1 MKYPSLMRREPSVQ
15 PFGRGLGQLVS
26 ARTLSMAVVFLLLAI
41 AFNVASGDIFL
52 TPRNLS
58 LLFRQ
63 ASIVALVAAG
73 VSILMIMGEIDL
85 SIGSAV
91 YLCGVVAA
99 SLQITH
105 GMGIVPTFA
114 IVIVV
119 GVIMGIWQ
127 GFWVVS
133 VGVPSFV
140 VTLAGLL
147 AFRGIGYY
155 TTNAATIAPVSTE
168 FSEISEGFI
177 PIAASI
183 VVLLIAFVA
192 CAIYIVRR
200 HRTLAALDE
209 APRPSVLA
217 IKLGVLTLAAAFLI
231 WVFSGFRGIPTALIW
246 VAVIGF
252 ALWILMTK
260 TVFGRNAYLTGS
272 NREASILAGIPLTRQ
287 LFTGFILMGG
297 MYGVAGMLM
306 TARLG
311 ASTPTTGV
319 YLELDAIAGAV
330 IGGTAL
336 KGGVGTIPGA
346 IIGAVLLATID
357 NGMSI
362 LNVSSFIQ
370 LVIKGLVL
378 LFALAFDSYI
388 TKRHGRH

>member
-1 MKYPSLMRREPSVQ
+1 MNAQTQTLTAPPTRRE
-15 PFGRGLGQLVS
+15 LGQLVS
-26 ARTLSMAVVFLLLAI
+26 ARTLSMAVVFVLLAI
-41 AFNVASGDIFL
+41 AFNVASNDIFL

-63 ASIVALVAAG
+63 ASIVALVSAG

-91 YLCGVVAA
+91 YLSGVVAA
-99 SLQITH
+99 SLSVTH
-105 GMGIVPTFA
+105 GLGVVPTFA
-114 IVIVV
+114 AVLAV
-119 GVIMGIWQ
+119 GVLMGLWQ
-127 GFWVVS
+127 GFWTVT
-133 VGVPSFV
+133 VGVPSFI

-168 FSEISEGFI
+168 FSAISEGFV
-177 PIAASI
+177 PVAASI
-183 VVLLIAFVA
+183 AALLVAWAA
-192 CAIYIVRR
+192 CAYYILRR
-200 HRTLAALDE
+200 HRAQDALGE
-209 APRPSVLA
+209 PQGPSAPA
-217 IKLGVLTLAAAFLI
+217 IKLGVLTAIAAFLI
-231 WVFSGFRGIPTALIW
+231 WVFSGFRGVPTALLW
-246 VAVIGF
+246 VAVIGI
-252 ALWILMTK
+252 ALWVLMTK
-260 TVFGRNAYLTGS
+260 TIFGRNAYLTGS
-272 NREASILAGIPLTRQ
+272 NREASILAGIPLARQ
-287 LFTGFILMGG
+287 LYTGFILMGA
-297 MYGVAGMLM
+297 MYGIAGMLM

-311 ASTPTTGV
+311 ASTPTTGM

-336 KGGVGTIPGA
+336 KGGVGTVPGA

-388 TKRHGRH
+388 TKRQGRR